1 MREFWH
7 DFIGLLTFIVG
18 VALLTVLLRNNGGA
32 TFVKAAGNAFSNA
45 LGVAEGGTPQAGG

>member
-32 TFVKAAGNAFSNA
+32 TFVTDAGKAFSNA
-45 LGVAEGGTPQAGG
+45 LGVAEGNAS

>member
-32 TFVKAAGNAFSNA
+32 SFVTAAGNAFSNA